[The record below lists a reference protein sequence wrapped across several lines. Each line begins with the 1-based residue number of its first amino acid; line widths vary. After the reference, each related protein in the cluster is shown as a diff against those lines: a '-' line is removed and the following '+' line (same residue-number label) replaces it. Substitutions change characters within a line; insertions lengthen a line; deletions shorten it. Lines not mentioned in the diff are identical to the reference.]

1 MVSSASLMRRA
12 FALISDILAET
23 ISRSSGVRMSCSP
36 IRLAKSSSGVRGRF
50 AKAVSWLV
58 LRVGMSVGEA

>member
-23 ISRSSGVRMSCSP
+23 ISRSSGVRMSCRP
-36 IRLAKSSSGVRGRF
+36 IRLAKSSSWESGRF
-50 AKAVSWLV
+50 AKVVSRLV